1 MSAGRM
7 ARRDGYGLR
16 RRSADTGEHGFTIVI
31 VALTMTL
38 MVTITAIVI
47 DLGNTY
53 ATHRQVQN
61 AVDAAAMAATR
72 QLAKGATG
80 ATILSTAQSVVGA
93 NGADSSSVVCRII
106 ANTLTPTPFPFL
118 TNDGDPLTCANYT
131 SRTNYPTADGVWVSA
146 SKTNNTFF
154 GGIVNAPTLSTSA
167 VAAATAQ
174 PLRVLDSL
182 PLFAACGD
190 DQQID
195 QNSGPPQVAAP
206 PLLLDGN
213 GNPPNPTTNPNPV
226 APVRVNPAAI
236 YNSTADGGKGGPS
249 YLIHAPSGVDTCGA
263 SSSSDKGLILIP
275 VTVSGSTPGSFDDH
289 AGTGV
294 VAGPTRSSVANQ
306 PGCDLG
312 ASVGCVMVLPIC
324 DRAQGG
330 GSNVYYRC
338 EYFGSFKLLTAN
350 SNTDTVALLGPAFP
364 EASYGQG
371 GLGVPGASEVYVIK
385 LVV

>member
-1 MSAGRM
+1 M
-7 ARRDGYGLR
+7 ARRDR
-16 RRSADTGEHGFTIVI
+16 RVLDRRNADRGEHGFTIVI
-31 VALTMTL
+31 VALTMTM

-80 ATILSTAQSVVGA
+80 ATILSTAQTVVGA

-118 TNDGDPLTCANYT
+118 TTDGAPLTCANYT
-131 SRTNYPTADGVWVSA
+131 NRTNYPTADGVWVSA

-154 GGIVNAPTLSTSA
+154 GSIVNAPTLSTTA

-182 PLFAACGD
+182 PVFAACGD
-190 DQQID
+190 DQQMD
-195 QNSGPPQVAAP
+195 QNSGPPLSPAA
-206 PLLLDGN
+206 PLLLDAN
-213 GNPPNPTTNPNPV
+213 GKAPNPITNPNPV
-226 APVRVNPAAI
+226 APVRINSAAI
-236 YNSTADGGKGGPS
+236 YSSSADGGKGGPA
-249 YLIHAPSGVDTCGA
+249 YLIHAMSGVDTCGA

-275 VTVSGSTPGSFDDH
+275 ISASGSTPGSFNNL
-289 AGTGV
+289 AGSGTH
-294 VAGPTRSSVANQ
+294 AGPTRSSVANQ

-324 DRAQGG
+324 DQAQGN

-338 EYFGSFKLLTAN
+338 EFFGSFQLLTAN
-350 SNTDTVALLGPAFP
+350 VNTDIVGFLGPAYP
-364 EASYGQG
+364 LASYGQG
-371 GLGVPGASEVYVIK
+371 GQGVPGANEMFVIK

>member
-1 MSAGRM
+1 M
-7 ARRDGYGLR
+7 ARRDR
-16 RRSADTGEHGFTIVI
+16 RVFGRRNADRDEHGFTIVI
-31 VALTMTL
+31 VALTMTM

-80 ATILSTAQSVVGA
+80 ATILSTAQTVVGA

-118 TNDGDPLTCANYT
+118 TTDGAPLTCANYT
-131 SRTNYPTADGVWVSA
+131 NRTNYPTADGVWVSA

-154 GGIVNAPTLSTSA
+154 GSIVNAPTLSTTA

-190 DQQID
+190 DQQLD
-195 QNSGPPQVAAP
+195 QNSGPPMVAAP
-206 PLLLDGN
+206 PLLLDASGT
-213 GNPPNPTTNPNPV
+213 PPDPITNPNP
-226 APVRVNPAAI
+226 ATLHINSAAI
-236 YNSTADGGKGGPS
+236 YSSSADGGKGGPA

-263 SSSSDKGLILIP
+263 SSSADKGLILIP
-275 VTVSGSTPGSFDDH
+275 ISVSGATPGSFNNQ

-306 PGCDLG
+306 PGCNLS

-324 DRAQGG
+324 DRAQGS
-330 GSNVYYRC
+330 GSSIYYRC
-338 EYFGSFKLLTAN
+338 EFFGSFQLLTAN
-350 SNTDTVALLGPAFP
+350 PNTNIVGFLGPAYP
-364 EASYGQG
+364 LASYGQG
-371 GLGVPGASEVYVIK
+371 GQGVPGTNEMYVIK

>member
-1 MSAGRM
+1 M
-7 ARRDGYGLR
+7 ARHDRPGSGR
-16 RRSADTGEHGFTIVI
+16 RNADTGQHGFTAVF
-31 VALTMTL
+31 VALTMTM

-80 ATILSTAQSVVGA
+80 ATILSTAQTVVGA
-93 NGADSSSVVCRII
+93 NGADSSSVVCKII

-118 TNDGDPLTCANYT
+118 TKGSDQLTCANYT
-131 SRTNYPTADGVWVSA
+131 NRADYPTADGVWVSA

-182 PLFAACGD
+182 PVFAACGD

-195 QNSGPPQVAAP
+195 QNSGPPLGPAP
-206 PLLLDGN
+206 PLLLDAN
-213 GNPPNPTTNPNPV
+213 GKAPNPTTNPNPV
-226 APVRVNPAAI
+226 APVRINPTAI
-236 YNSTADGGKGGPS
+236 YSSSANGGKGGPA
-249 YLIHAPSGVDTCGA
+249 YLIHAASGVDTCGA

-275 VTVSGSTPGSFDDH
+275 ISVSGPTPGSFNNQ

-306 PGCDLG
+306 PGCDLS

-324 DRAQGG
+324 DRAQGVG
-330 GSNVYYRC
+330 GSTYYRC
-338 EYFGSFKLLTAN
+338 EFFGSFQLLTAN
-350 SNTDTVALLGPAFP
+350 ASTDIVGFLGPAYP
-364 EASYGQG
+364 LASYGQG
-371 GLGVPGASEVYVIK
+371 GQGVPGANEMFVIK
-385 LVV
+385 LVI